1 MFVVGESIE
10 SNAEIKVKWSVL
22 YDFVAGFF
30 NYKEEMWLK
39 KKRMKNWHTR
49 FAVFGEPKE
58 SQRFSLPFACL
69 PSHSLTLCTI
79 RKLPTTHFV
88 QNCTYYTSK

>member
-1 MFVVGESIE
+1 VFVVGESIE

-39 KKRMKNWHTR
+39 KKN
-49 FAVFGEPKE
+49 E
-58 SQRFSLPFACL
+58 
-69 PSHSLTLCTI
+69 
-79 RKLPTTHFV
+79 KLAH
-88 QNCTYYTSK
+88 